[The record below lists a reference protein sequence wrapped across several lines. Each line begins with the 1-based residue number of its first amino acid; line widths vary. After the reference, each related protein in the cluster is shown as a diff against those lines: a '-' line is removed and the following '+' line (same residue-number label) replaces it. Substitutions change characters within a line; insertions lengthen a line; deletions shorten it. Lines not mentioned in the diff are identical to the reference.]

1 MITLFKSTISRHIV
15 LSLFFFLSSSLI
27 LPVPIE
33 SISMDMNA
41 KILNKG
47 KYVAVNGQVFYKKS
61 GGIMVTKFSKP
72 NESLTITNANGEMKI
87 YDVKANTVLQMQ
99 GLDFSSD
106 NSFYYYFLSGKTND
120 MGLKSTGFK
129 LESTKIEDG
138 LVITQWIPST
148 KNGNQELSKIEMVH
162 EKYKPI
168 YMAFYNAQK
177 KIIKKT
183 YYTNYNKIQDIS
195 FPLNI
200 TEFSYDTKGDSTITR
215 RLYSNVK
222 TNKEVDETYLN
233 YKIPSNAKVISSSK
247 K

>member
-1 MITLFKSTISRHIV
+1 MTSLLKMRISKGFV
-15 LSLFFFLSSSLI
+15 LCFLLFFQSSFVI
-27 LPVPIE
+27 PVPVE
-33 SISMDMNA
+33 SISLDMSA

-47 KYVAVNGQVFYKKS
+47 KYVAVSGQVFYKKS
-61 GGIMVTKFSKP
+61 GGLMVTKFLKP
-72 NESLTITNANGEMKI
+72 SESVTITNANGEMKI

-106 NSFYYYFLSGKTND
+106 NSFFYYFLCGKTQD

-138 LVITQWIPST
+138 MVVTQWVPEKGGT
-148 KNGNQELSKIEMVH
+148 NELSRIEMVH

-168 YMAFYNAQK
+168 YMALYNVQK
-177 KIIKKT
+177 KVIKKT

-200 TEFSYDTKGDSTITR
+200 TEFNYDIKGDSTITR

-233 YKIPSNAKVISSSK
+233 YKIPSNAKVLAPSK